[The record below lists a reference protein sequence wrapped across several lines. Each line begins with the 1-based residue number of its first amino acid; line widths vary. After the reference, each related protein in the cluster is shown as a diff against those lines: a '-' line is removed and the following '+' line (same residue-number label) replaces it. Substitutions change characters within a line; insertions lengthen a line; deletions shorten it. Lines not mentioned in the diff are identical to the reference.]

1 MAHLGQWGG
10 AARAALGGDAEEQEQ
25 DPMEKEM
32 EEEEEGTRWWELCAA
47 FTGSE
52 AGDVEVARALWRS
65 ACLEPPLES
74 RLVSADIRQRLR
86 VADRERGPRSDT
98 QAPLS
103 TDTKEQDFSMKTR
116 LKEKVEERT
125 KYEKCAKR
133 REDILT
139 LLRKQRE
146 DRMKHELYPA
156 LLSFL
161 DLTRPGTFQK
171 ELVSLPYKPK

>member
-1 MAHLGQWGG
+1 MTHLDRRGGQ
-10 AARAALGGDAEEQEQ
+10 ARAPLDGDGEEQQQQ
-25 DPMEKEM
+25 DTMAKEMTMEEMMM

-52 AGDVEVARALWRS
+52 AGDVEVGRALWRS

-74 RLVSADIRQRLR
+74 RLVSADIGQRLR

-103 TDTKEQDFSMKTR
+103 TDAKEQDFSMKTR
-116 LKEKVEERT
+116 LKEKVEERA

-133 REDILT
+133 RQEILT

-146 DRMKHELYPA
+146 DRMK
-156 LLSFL
+156 
-161 DLTRPGTFQK
+161 K

>member
-86 VADRERGPRSDT
+86 VADRERGP
-98 QAPLS
+98 Q
-103 TDTKEQDFSMKTR
+103 EQDFSMKTR